1 MSQHSR
7 YNMEVDGI
15 RLDANNEEFM
25 QALVLAQ
32 STDKISILP
41 GRLAECKW
49 EPTTAE
55 PEEP

>member
-1 MSQHSR
+1 
-7 YNMEVDGI
+7 MEVDGI

-41 GRLAECKW
+41 DNLAECKW
-49 EPTTAE
+49 KPTTAE